1 MLDNGRM
8 LPPGEMA
15 SFWYLGDRFCPALY
29 SNHELAS
36 RRFWVDIS
44 YYFCFFAS
52 KVKKNKTLLMIRFS
66 FFREAPPCPTQVVF
80 LCNGRSC
87 YNYLTFSSSFFSR
100 LAVSLARLPH
110 NKWRG
115 PPSPPLSFDIIR
127 NHDLLLFL
135 SGWCWRRT
143 WHLRY
148 FFSLQFTS
156 SFEVFP
162 FDWYSRK
169 TKIIF

>member
-87 YNYLTFSSSFFSR
+87 YNYLTFSSSFFQGWPFLWLVFR
-100 LAVSLARLPH
+100 II
-110 NKWRG
+110 NEED
-115 PPSPPLSFDIIR
+115 PPLPPC
-127 NHDLLLFL
+127 LLI
-135 SGWCWRRT
+135 
-143 WHLRY
+143 
-148 FFSLQFTS
+148 
-156 SFEVFP
+156 SFEIMIYYCFYLGDVDEEHDIFNIS
-162 FDWYSRK
+162 FLYNLHRLSRSFHS
-169 TKIIF
+169 IDVAGRQR